1 MFKLLNS
8 VHVGPKDAWQT
19 DAPVLKRSDTKI
31 IFTKIKTE
39 GVTYNIDQSM
49 AFTLEFREQGFAT

>member
-19 DAPVLKRSDTKI
+19 DAPVLKRSDKKI

-49 AFTLEFREQGFAT
+49 AFTLEFRE